1 MMIELRDVKKIYNM
15 GQITVEALRGVTLSI
30 EKGEFVAI
38 MGPSGSGKSTMMNI
52 IGCLDRPTTGTY
64 HLDGINVAQLSDN
77 QLANLRNKKIGF
89 VFQQFHLLPRNNLLQ
104 NVELPLIYAGVGF
117 KERRRRAKEVLKMV
131 GLENRMYHRPN
142 EISGGQKQRAAIA
155 RALVNRP
162 SLLLADEPTGNLDS
176 KTGAMIMDLLVQLHQ
191 MGNTIVLVTHDPEVA
206 EYAER
211 IIHLRDGLI
220 TSDVKK

>member
-1 MMIELRDVKKIYNM
+1 MIELRDVKKIYNM

>member
-1 MMIELRDVKKIYNM
+1 MIELRDVEKIYNM

-30 EKGEFVAI
+30 ERGEFVAI

-52 IGCLDRPTTGTY
+52 IGCLDRSTTGTY
-64 HLDGINVAQLSDN
+64 HLDGIEVAQLSDN

-89 VFQQFHLLPRNNLLQ
+89 VFQQYHLLPRNNLLQ

-142 EISGGQKQRAAIA
+142 EISGGEKQRAAIA

-211 IIHLRDGLI
+211 VIHLRDGII
-220 TSDVKK
+220 TNDVKK